1 MVACQH
7 SSLELLPDRDKRV
20 RCSRCHLTLA
30 KTELRGGYCPECY
43 ETSGAKNYAF
53 DEIDGAKESASRYR
67 CEQCGAIVMTP

>member
-1 MVACQH
+1 MTSCDHQN
-7 SSLELLPDRDKRV
+7 LTLLPRQTSRI
-20 RCSRCHLTLA
+20 RCRHCHLTMKA
-30 KTELRGGYCPECY
+30 QELGTGYCPECY